1 MRSISP
7 STREESIEDVSLGS
21 RFIGFEVEHM
31 DEHVLRQ
38 MGSIE
43 EVVLKDHLG
52 YIHVLGGNSGKCQGS
67 NPSIAFPYN
76 EMYLANGGSLGF
88 LRLEHVEGHQEL
100 SLERKL
106 FTILSTQGKQRWQR
120 NATFIG
126 STWQYDYYASTCA
139 LQWKCKE
146 VNAPVHIGCC
156 YNSLFDA
163 EDNTKAQCGF
173 SMSVGIK
180 SAGFSDYATLFW
192 AVVKYLEIFDVFD
205 DQNALAY
212 WISGQFPL
220 MKVSF
225 QATPCGQG
233 VFKGREMLGML

>member
-1 MRSISP
+1 MVGLEEFLDLKELVRKESSKSRYEESRKRRRSRSREREDRNKRSISP

-76 EMYLANGGSLGF
+76 EMYLANDGSLGF

-106 FTILSTQGKQRWQR
+106 FTILLTQGKQRWQR
-120 NATFIG
+120 NATSIG
-126 STWQYDYYASTCA
+126 STWQYYYYESTCA
-139 LQWKCKE
+139 LQLECKE
-146 VNAPVHIGCC
+146 VNATFHIGYC

-163 EDNTKAQCGF
+163 EDNIEARCGF
-173 SMSVGIK
+173 SMSAGIK
-180 SAGFSDYATLFW
+180 STGFSDYATL
-192 AVVKYLEIFDVFD
+192 V
-205 DQNALAY
+205 
-212 WISGQFPL
+212 
-220 MKVSF
+220 
-225 QATPCGQG
+225 
-233 VFKGREMLGML
+233 